1 MKTDRGSDFDKDE
14 HRVPFGYE
22 AFHEDEFDERWGE
35 LNSFLSGPLGKGI
48 GPHGFKGVRIDWRLA
63 IGKASGRFNVTGGR
77 FFSECLLA
85 LGNKLHVPMAVA
97 GSC

>member
-1 MKTDRGSDFDKDE
+1 MKADRESDFDKDE
-14 HRVPFGYE
+14 HRVPFGFE
-22 AFHEDEFDERWGE
+22 VFKVGKLGERRGE
-35 LNSFLSGPLGKGI
+35 LDPFLGGPFDKWI
-48 GPHGFKGVRIDWRLA
+48 GLHGFKGVRVDWRLA